1 MHCYGRAAKRRRDR
15 KYKRK
20 LKRLYSFGTITP
32 AIWYVDADYPYKTVN
47 KPYFVKSYKSI
58 GRNKGLYYVAYFLFG
73 ESSACDLIE
82 HWEEECAAHLA
93 YSNDKKD
100 MYEGRW

>member
-20 LKRLYSFGTITP
+20 LKKLHSLGTITP

-47 KPYFVKSYKSI
+47 KPYFVKSYKSL
-58 GRNKGLYYVAYFLFG
+58 GRNKGRYYTYKKVSNRKVRYYKGDLFNGNAYKKLF
-73 ESSACDLIE
+73 DLWWQI
-82 HWEEECAAHLA
+82 
-93 YSNDKKD
+93 Y
-100 MYEGRW
+100 

>member
-32 AIWYVDADYPYKTVN
+32 AIWYVDADYPYKKVSN
-47 KPYFVKSYKSI
+47 RKARYYK
-58 GRNKGLYYVAYFLFG
+58 GDLPNGNVYKKLF
-73 ESSACDLIE
+73 DLWWQI
-82 HWEEECAAHLA
+82 
-93 YSNDKKD
+93 Y
-100 MYEGRW
+100 

>member
-20 LKRLYSFGTITP
+20 LKRLHSFGTTRP

-47 KPYFVKSYKSI
+47 KPYFVKSYKSL
-58 GRNKGLYYVAYFLFG
+58 GRNKGRYYTYKKVSNRKVRYYKGDLFNGNAYKKLF
-73 ESSACDLIE
+73 DLWWQI
-82 HWEEECAAHLA
+82 
-93 YSNDKKD
+93 Y
-100 MYEGRW
+100 